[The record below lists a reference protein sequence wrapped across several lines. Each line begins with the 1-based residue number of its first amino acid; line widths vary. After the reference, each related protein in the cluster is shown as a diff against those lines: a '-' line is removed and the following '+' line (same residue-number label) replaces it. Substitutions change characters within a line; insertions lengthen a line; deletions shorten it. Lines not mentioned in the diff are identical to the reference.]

1 MVAAVAPVATMVALE
16 AATLYFLY
24 RILVV
29 ILGLELWVA
38 AQAVPAVALA
48 AQPATSAPAALVEA
62 VEAVAP
68 QEAFK
73 TIKIIPT
80 SF

>member
-1 MVAAVAPVATMVALE
+1 MVALE
-16 AATLYFLY
+16 AATLYLQ
-24 RILVV
+24 RLLEMV

-73 TIKIIPT
+73 TIKVMPP
-80 SF
+80 SFK

>member
-1 MVAAVAPVATMVALE
+1 MVALE
-16 AATLYFLY
+16 AATLYLQRLLEMFLT
-24 RILVV
+24 V
-29 ILGLELWVA
+29 ELWVA

-73 TIKIIPT
+73 TILVLPT
-80 SF
+80 SFK

>member
-1 MVAAVAPVATMVALE
+1 MVALE

-73 TIKIIPT
+73 TILVLPT
-80 SF
+80 SFK

>member
-1 MVAAVAPVATMVALE
+1 MVAAVAPVGPMVALE
-16 AATLYFLY
+16 AATLNLQ
-24 RILVV
+24 INQMS

-73 TIKIIPT
+73 TIKVINT
-80 SF
+80 SFK